1 MDTHHAFALGF
12 GICTAIFLSFFVAY
26 IEIGGDVYALKRQA
40 IERGYAL
47 HCPDDGKF
55 AWVGECE

>member
-1 MDTHHAFALGF
+1 MKMFEMLTLLIGMCI
-12 GICTAIFLSFFVAY
+12 GLVIGAIVVA
-26 IEIGGDVYALKRQA
+26 IDSPVHDMKHQA

-55 AWVGECE
+55 AWKGECE